1 MRAGAPEGIF
11 DSFCMLET
19 IRKRQRALL
28 TIITVV
34 VIVAFAWF
42 YNPATFRR
50 GGMGMTGQ
58 LGKVNGH
65 VVTIEEVQKLERDLN
80 VAMQLG
86 LYDLPSQLATDGRS
100 RDEQVVSYVWNLFI
114 LRDAAARLA
123 LDPTPDQVKDAEKKL
138 AAFQTNGQFDG
149 SKYQKLV
156 ETLRGGGLSAADIDT
171 VVTDNLR
178 LQNLNSLLRPVA
190 QLPEAMFKREY
201 EFANLKMHIAVIAFK
216 RADFEKGIQITDAEI
231 KKYYDDQ
238 KDHLQSPEKRKIAL
252 VSFTLKDDQKNLTG
266 DKRNEAI
273 RPLAEQVEAFA
284 QPLLDKPS
292 EFEKV
297 AQQKEVPVLTTGLF
311 TENQPDPLISADPAI
326 TREAFN
332 LTKENPVSDVIQG
345 ENGFY
350 IIKLVQIEPSHPL
363 TLEQAK
369 DQIVS
374 ALKQEKTTAAI
385 DAKAK
390 EVEHKIADDTKGGLD
405 FVQAAEKAGYKPE
418 LPPPF
423 ALSEANA
430 SDPVAHALVANRVE
444 LEPGETSRLLQD
456 ADGAMLVH
464 LVGRDPLDP
473 ARYEEEKKQKYP
485 LLDERFASGITREW
499 LRVEQQKAGRPPI

>member
-1 MRAGAPEGIF
+1 
-11 DSFCMLET
+11 MLET

-65 VVTIEEVQKLERDLN
+65 VVTVEEVQKLERDLN

-114 LRDAAARLA
+114 LRDAVARLA
-123 LDPTPDQVKDAEKKL
+123 LEPTPDQVKDAEKKL
-138 AAFQTNGQFDG
+138 AALQTNGQFDG

-156 ETLRGGGLSAADIDT
+156 ETLKGGGLSAADIDT

-201 EFANLKMHIAVIAFK
+201 EFANLKMHVAIIAFK
-216 RADFEKGIQITDAEI
+216 RADFEKNLQITDAEI
-231 KKYYDDQ
+231 KKYYDEQ

-252 VSFTLKDDQKNLTG
+252 VAFALKDDQKSLTG

-273 RPLAEQVEAFA
+273 KPLAEQAEAFA
-284 QPLLDKPS
+284 QPLLEKPS

-297 AQQKEVPVLTTGLF
+297 AKQKGVPILTTGPF
-311 TENQPDPLISADPAI
+311 TENQPDPLISSDPAI

-350 IIKLVQIEPSHPL
+350 IIKLAQIEPSQPL

-390 EVEHKIADDTKGGLD
+390 EVQQKIADGTKSGLD
-405 FVQAAEKAGYKPE
+405 FIPAAEKAGYKPE

-430 SDPVAHALVANRVE
+430 SDPVARALAMNRVE

-464 LVGRDPLDP
+464 LVSRDPIDP
-473 ARYEEEKKQKYP
+473 AKYEEDKKQKYP
-485 LLDERFASGITREW
+485 PLNERFASGITREW

>member
-1 MRAGAPEGIF
+1 ML
-11 DSFCMLET
+11 DS

-28 TIITVV
+28 TFITVI

-42 YNPATFRR
+42 YNPTTFRR
-50 GGMGMTGQ
+50 GMGMTGQ
-58 LGKVNGH
+58 LGKVYGH
-65 VVTIEEVQKLERDLN
+65 GVTIEEVQKLERDLN

-123 LDPTPDQVKDAEKKL
+123 LDPTPDQVKDAERKL
-138 AAFQTNGQFDG
+138 AAFQSDGQFDG

-156 ETLRGGGLSAADIDT
+156 EALRGGGLSAANIDT

-190 QLPEAMFKREY
+190 QLPEAMFRREY
-201 EFANLKMHIAVIAFK
+201 EFANLKMHVAVIAFK
-216 RADFEKGIQITDAEI
+216 RADFEKNIQVTDREI
-231 KKYYDDQ
+231 KKYYDEQ

-252 VSFTLKDDQKNLTG
+252 VSFTLKDDQKKLTG

-273 RPLAEQVEAFA
+273 KPLAEQAEAFA
-284 QPLLDKPS
+284 QPLLEKPA

-297 AQQKEVPVLTTGLF
+297 AQQKGVPVQTTGLF

-326 TREAFN
+326 AREAFN
-332 LTKENPVSDVIQG
+332 LTNENPVSDVIQG

-350 IIKLVQIEPSHPL
+350 VIKLVQIEPSQPL

-369 DQIVS
+369 DQIVA
-374 ALKQEKTTAAI
+374 ALKQEKTSAAI
-385 DAKAK
+385 EAKAK
-390 EVEHKIADDTKGGLD
+390 EVEQKIADGTKSGLE

-423 ALSEANA
+423 ALSDANG
-430 SDPVAHALVANRVE
+430 SDPVARALAVNRVE
-444 LEPGETSRLLQD
+444 LEPGQTSKLLQD
-456 ADGAMLVH
+456 TDGAMLVH
-464 LVGRDPLDP
+464 LVSHDPLDP
-473 ARYEEEKKQKYP
+473 AKYEEEKKKKYP
-485 LLDERFASGITREW
+485 LIDERFASGITREW